1 MSKNILITGS
11 SGFIGRHFIKNASE
25 FTFYEIDLLTQEP
38 DKVDFSNIDSVLHLA
53 AIVHQMKGA
62 SEEQYFRVNRDI
74 AFEVARQAKAQG
86 VKQFVL
92 MSTAKVYGESTNSKV
107 PWDEKTLCFPK
118 DPYGQSK
125 FEAENLILGIEDKD
139 FRVAIIRS
147 PLVYGEGVKANMLN
161 LIKLIDLLPIIP
173 LGGIKNSRSLVY
185 VGNLVAL
192 IKLIIQ
198 KQASGIFIAG
208 DQVPLS
214 TSQLITLIA
223 KSLNKRIKLLKAPNF
238 IIKGVKYIKPSVIDR
253 LYESLELDNRNTN
266 KLLQFIPPFST
277 EQGISEMVIWYKKYY
292 KNNSIDSF

>member
-11 SGFIGRHFIKNASE
+11 SGFIGKHFIKNASE
-25 FTFYEIDLLTQEP
+25 FTIREIDLLTQKP

-53 AIVHQMKGA
+53 AMVHQMRGG
-62 SEEQYFRVNRDI
+62 SEEQYFRVNRDL
-74 AFEVARQAKAQG
+74 AFKVAKQAKTQG

-92 MSTAKVYGESTNSKV
+92 MSTAKVYGESTTNSD
-107 PWDEKTLCFPK
+107 PWDEKSLCLPM
-118 DPYGQSK
+118 DAYSK
-125 FEAENLILGIEDKD
+125 SKLEGERLILGLEDKD

-173 LGGIKNSRSLVY
+173 LGGIKNNRSLIY

-192 IKLIIQ
+192 IKHIIQ
-198 KQASGIFIAG
+198 KQATGIFIAG
-208 DQVPLS
+208 DQEPLS
-214 TSQLITLIA
+214 TSQLIILIA
-223 KSLNKRIKLLKAPNF
+223 KSLNKRIKLIKAPNF

-266 KLLQFIPPFST
+266 KILQFTPPFST
-277 EQGISEMVIWYKKYY
+277 EQGIREMVIWYKKCY
-292 KNNSIDSF
+292 KKTFSKV